1 MRRFNGP
8 TLDVGILTG
17 WDDVRIFLA
26 VATSPSFSVAAQILG
41 TTPSTITRR
50 IAIIEKRAQVNLFRR
65 QATGIE
71 LTIEGTALVSVARE
85 MADAAGRFQERLM
98 RLTDDAHGTIRI
110 SAGEGI
116 ANYVLPPRLIQLKA
130 RRPNLTMRVVIHDGA
145 STEVDD
151 SSDLFVFMTDDALE
165 LMQNPDLI
173 CRKVG
178 QHHFVPYTHRDHIE
192 RTGYVRSDKATPDL
206 ADLKRCDLVH
216 HAEYDRCSNFAP
228 WNTLVRKRGG
238 SQSLIEV
245 DSTTG
250 IINML
255 QLNGGV
261 TLMPN
266 YSRQVR
272 PDLVLLDP
280 AFPALSLDL
289 IVVVSKE
296 RYQIK
301 PVQIAFDFLSGVF
314 LDHKSWFGALQNVEE
329 TNTAELER
337 LLSA

>member
-71 LTIEGTALVSVARE
+71 LTIEGTGLVSVARE

-116 ANYVLPPRLIQLKA
+116 ANYVLPPRLIELKS

-151 SSDLFVFMTDDALE
+151 SADLFVFMTDDAFE
-165 LMQNPDLI
+165 LTQNPDLI

-178 QHHFVPYTHRDHIE
+178 QHHFVPYTHRDHVE
-192 RTGYVRSDKATPDL
+192 RTGFVRSHKATPDL
-206 ADLKRCDLVH
+206 SDLKRCDLVH
-216 HAEYDRCSNFAP
+216 HAEYDRCSKFAP

-245 DSTTG
+245 
-250 IINML
+250 
-255 QLNGGV
+255 
-261 TLMPN
+261 
-266 YSRQVR
+266 
-272 PDLVLLDP
+272 
-280 AFPALSLDL
+280 
-289 IVVVSKE
+289 E
-296 RYQIK
+296 
-301 PVQIAFDFLSGVF
+301 
-314 LDHKSWFGALQNVEE
+314 LDH
-329 TNTAELER
+329 R
-337 LLSA
+337 HP